1 MDFFEA
7 QDQARSKT
15 KWLILLFIMAVI
27 AMGTL
32 IYFGVSVALVSQV
45 DSTMPLVSLERFLT
59 VIGLVAALVLACS
72 LWKVNA
78 LKQGGSS
85 IAVMLGGTRIPAD
98 PKDAKLK
105 QYRNLVEEMA
115 IASGIRIPEI
125 FVLQEEN
132 GINAF
137 AAGYTPDNAAVAVS
151 QGCLDQ
157 LDRDELQGVIAH
169 EYSHIL
175 NGDMRIN
182 SRMIGVLFGLLALA
196 VVGRFALRGF
206 AHTGRRR
213 SRGRG
218 KGGAGVVVIIAIV
231 VMIVGYVGVFFGRLI
246 QSAISRQREFL
257 ADAAAVQFT
266 RNPGGIANALRKIR
280 LLSAGSRIENP
291 DAMEA
296 SHLFF
301 SNALSKSFTSIFST
315 HPPLEKR
322 IAAID
327 PSGTTKKALKVKTP
341 PSSTPTG
348 KAPPPTPGELV
359 SSLGGVEDETLS
371 QARSALESL
380 PSDLSQLARNPAT
393 ASSILLAAIGIDANQ
408 RSFEKL
414 NPVQQQSLF
423 EISLSSF
430 KELPVHELET
440 KRREMRRLARS
451 DGVIDFNEQC
461 LLIAIERS
469 IQNFH
474 TNSKFGHRPFSQ
486 SRRAIEI
493 VLSAVALSGSTE
505 DTQSKEAFDHGSS
518 AFNAF
523 GAFLKP
529 QFDHARE
536 ADSLAEAITLTSES
550 IMAVRKTVILA
561 AAKIVAHDQTLG
573 PEELKR
579 VRSLCAALECPMPQ
593 WVLS

>member
-7 QDQARSKT
+7 QDQARRKT
-15 KWLILLFIMAVI
+15 KGLILLFIMAVI

-32 IYFGVSVALVSQV
+32 IYLGVSLALVTQV
-45 DSTMPLVSLERFLT
+45 DATLPLVSLERFLI
-59 VIGLVAALVLACS
+59 VVGLVAVLVLACS

-78 LKQGGSS
+78 LKEGGSS
-85 IAVMLGGTRIPAD
+85 IAVMLGGTRVPANPD
-98 PKDAKLK
+98 DAKLK
-105 QYRNLVEEMA
+105 QYRNIVEEMA

-125 FVLQEEN
+125 FVLREEN

-137 AAGYTPDNAAVAVS
+137 AAGYTPENAAVAVS

-157 LDRDELQGVIAH
+157 LDRDELQGVVAH

-182 SRMIGVLFGLLALA
+182 SRMIGILFGLLALA

-206 AHTGRRR
+206 ARGGRSR
-213 SRGRG
+213 SRGNG
-218 KGGAGVVVIIAIV
+218 KGGAGVVVIIAII
-231 VMIVGYVGVFFGRLI
+231 VMIVGYIGVFFGRLI

-280 LLSAGSRIENP
+280 LLAAGSRIENP

-296 SHLFF
+296 CHLFF

-327 PSGTTKKALKVKTP
+327 PTGTTKKVLKVKA
-341 PSSTPTG
+341 PSHPKQPRKG
-348 KAPPPTPGELV
+348 PPPTPGELV
-359 SSLGGVEDETLS
+359 SSLGGVEEESLS
-371 QARSALESL
+371 QARSAMESL
-380 PSDLSQLARNPAT
+380 PSELSQLARNPTT
-393 ASSILLAAIGIDANQ
+393 ASSILLAAIGIESSRRN
-408 RSFEKL
+408 FEQL

-430 KELPVHELET
+430 KELPQHEIEAKL
-440 KRREMRRLARS
+440 REMRQLARS

-461 LLIAIERS
+461 LLIAVERS

-486 SRRAIEI
+486 SRQAIEI
-493 VLSAVALSGSTE
+493 VLSAVALSGSAE
-505 DTQSKEAFDHGSS
+505 EARAKEAFDQGSTE
-518 AFNAF
+518 FNAF
-523 GAFLKP
+523 GAFLQP
-529 QFDHARE
+529 QFDHARQAE
-536 ADSLAEAITLTSES
+536 SLAEAITLTSES
-550 IMAVRKTVILA
+550 IMVVRKTVILA
-561 AAKIVAHDQTLG
+561 AAKIVAHDQLLG
-573 PEELKR
+573 REELKHI
-579 VRSLCAALECPMPQ
+579 RSLCAALECPVPQ
-593 WVLS
+593 WVVT